1 MSSLVLGID
10 LGTSGVRIAVLDHE
24 GNLRHTQA
32 TDYNTGLCQPQDWCH
47 ACTALI
53 RAIPEKLRGQ
63 LRAIAVDGTSGTLLA
78 CNHAGDPLGPALP
91 YSAAYPEHDAE
102 LKMMAPAQSPAS
114 SSSGSLAR
122 AIQLLKTHPSAAMLR
137 HQADWIN
144 GWLLKNWHWGEE
156 GNNLRL
162 GWELE
167 TERWIPALEEAP
179 WRARLPVVK
188 RSGEVLGGLPPE
200 RSEHLGLAPGVLVIA
215 GTTDSNAAVM
225 ASAPEPE
232 DGITVLGTTLVM
244 KRFTPTPIH
253 GIGVSRHRLGGQ
265 WLCGGASNAGA
276 GILRRFF
283 TDAELVELSRQINPE
298 HDSGLE
304 LLPLPAPGERFPV
317 DDPTLQP
324 VLGPRPV
331 SDALYLQALLEG
343 LASIE
348 ARGWERLH
356 QLGAAKPKRVI
367 SLGGGARNPQW
378 RRIRE
383 RKLGC
388 TVVSCLQPPAAGVA
402 RLALQGLAKA
412 QSND

>member
-1 MSSLVLGID
+1 MP
-10 LGTSGVRIAVLDHE
+10 T
-24 GNLRHTQA
+24 
-32 TDYNTGLCQPQDWCH
+32 
-47 ACTALI
+47 
-53 RAIPEKLRGQ
+53 
-63 LRAIAVDGTSGTLLA
+63 
-78 CNHAGDPLGPALP
+78 
-91 YSAAYPEHDAE
+91 
-102 LKMMAPAQSPAS
+102 
-114 SSSGSLAR
+114 
-122 AIQLLKTHPSAAMLR
+122 
-137 HQADWIN
+137 
-144 GWLLKNWHWGEE
+144 
-156 GNNLRL
+156 
-162 GWELE
+162 
-167 TERWIPALEEAP
+167 
-179 WRARLPVVK
+179 VK

-200 RSEHLGLAPGVLVIA
+200 RSEHLGLATGVLVIA

-265 WLCGGASNAGA
+265 WLCGGASIAGA